1 MKVLILEDEEPAS
14 QRIAKMLLELVPD
27 AQVLDILDSVKSS
40 LNWFGTNEMPELI
53 LADIQ
58 LADGISFE
66 LFNNIEIS
74 CPVIFTTAFDEYA
87 INAFKHNGIDYL
99 LKPIKKEELQ
109 KSLNKF
115 NKLKESSLKPDYS
128 ELLHVLGKQNNNFQK
143 RIIIR
148 FRDQFIMVDVDEVAC
163 FFVENKITYLVTR
176 QNQQYQVDYTMDEC
190 ENLFNPKLFFRI
202 NRQVIVH
209 IHAISKMVAYSKSRV
224 SLSLQPN
231 VPFETIVSTERSA
244 AFKLWL
250 LGK

>member
-1 MKVLILEDEEPAS
+1 
-14 QRIAKMLLELVPD
+14 MLLELESE
-27 AQVLDILDSVKSS
+27 AQIVEILDSVRSS
-40 LNWFGTNEMPELI
+40 LNWFRINEMPDLI

-66 LFNNIEIS
+66 LFNTIEIT

-87 INAFKHNGIDYL
+87 ITAFKHNGIDYL
-99 LKPIKKEELQ
+99 LKPIKKDELQ
-109 KSLNKF
+109 LALTKF
-115 NKLKESSLKPDYS
+115 KKLQESSIKPNYT
-128 ELLHVLGKQNNNFQK
+128 ELLNVLGKQAGSYQK

-148 FRDQFIMVDVDEVAC
+148 FRDQYIMVDVEDVAC

-176 QNQQYQVDYTMDEC
+176 QNQQYQVDHTMDEC
-190 ENLFNPKLFFRI
+190 ENLFDPKLFFRI

-209 IHAISKMVAYSKSRV
+209 IQAISKMVAYSKSRV
-224 SLSLQPN
+224 SLSLQPS

-244 AFKLWL
+244 AFKIWL